1 LKAFEQLTREPRLA
15 DKVAATILEMILTEG
30 TKVGDRLP
38 SERELSDQFGVSRT
52 VVREAIRTLAA
63 KGVLEVRTGH
73 GVRIVAV
80 PAGTVSESLR
90 LFIRS
95 ATLDYPRLAEVRAT
109 LEIEIAGLAA
119 QRVTEEGVEL
129 LRANVSAMEAAVGDV
144 DRMSQLDLDFHR
156 AIAVSTQND
165 LFLLLLDSIGEGL
178 LEIRRRLFADSPKG
192 EQMHTAVRAHREILA
207 GDAGASESGRHGV
220 DGDHRAGG
228 RGCRVRGTG
237 EAQSE
242 RGMTRRLRAPHE
254 IGKQRDPKGV
264 IA

>member
-1 LKAFEQLTREPRLA
+1 MKAFEQLTREPRLA

-207 GDAGASESGRHGV
+207 GIAARDVEEARRAMRAHLSQVATAWMEIIEQADEVVESEGPEKHKASVG
-220 DGDHRAGG
+220 
-228 RGCRVRGTG
+228 
-237 EAQSE
+237 
-242 RGMTRRLRAPHE
+242 
-254 IGKQRDPKGV
+254 
-264 IA
+264 